1 MGNENLNMFEINE
14 LCVFVEV
21 TCDEPC
27 EVFPKVK
34 EEEEMYKD
42 ISRIQDQN
50 CIMMNSDS
58 MLSHEDNLEEHSH
71 IFDNMIVYRHE
82 EEFVVASRRI
92 LDCKYN

>member
-1 MGNENLNMFEINE
+1 MFEINE
-14 LCVFVEV
+14 LCVFAEV

-58 MLSHEDNLEEHSH
+58 MLSDEDNQGGALTH
-71 IFDNMIVYRHE
+71 FYNMIVDRQAE
-82 EEFVVASRRI
+82 
-92 LDCKYN
+92 